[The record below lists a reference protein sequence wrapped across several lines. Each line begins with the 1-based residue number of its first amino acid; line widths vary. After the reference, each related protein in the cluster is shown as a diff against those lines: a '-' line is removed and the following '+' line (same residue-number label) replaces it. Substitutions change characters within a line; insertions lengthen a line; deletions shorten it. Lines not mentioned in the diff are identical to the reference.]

1 METKRLQ
8 DVKSEFTEKV
18 KIARYNVRSYV
29 CVYNLV
35 DAYKMS
41 RAINAVCLLNQYV
54 LQISNV
60 NGLQ

>member
-35 DAYKMS
+35 DTYKICQEPLM
-41 RAINAVCLLNQYV
+41 QYV